1 MKAMILAAGRGER
14 LRPLTDQTPK
24 PLLLIA
30 GKPLIQRHI
39 EALVR
44 AGITELVINHAWLG
58 EQIEAALGDGS
69 RFGAQIVY
77 SSEGGQALETG
88 GGIVK
93 ALPLLGDEPFLV
105 VNSDVVTDFDFST
118 LPQILSGLAHLVLV
132 PNPVHH
138 ARGDF
143 VLEGDHVILGDEA
156 RLTFSGIG
164 VYDPGL
170 FAACAGG
177 AVFPLAPILCDAIAA
192 GQVSG
197 EYYSGPWIDAGTAE
211 RLAVAEDNILE

>member
-24 PLLLIA
+24 PLLLVA
-30 GKPLIQRHI
+30 GKPLIERHV

-77 SSEGGQALETG
+77 SAEGEQALETG
-88 GGIVK
+88 GGIVR
-93 ALPLLGDEPFLV
+93 ALPLLGDKPFMV
-105 VNSDVVTDFDFST
+105 VNADVATDFDFSA
-118 LPQILSGLAHLVLV
+118 LPQSVSGLAHLVLV
-132 PNPVHH
+132 PNPAHH
-138 ARGDF
+138 AQGDF
-143 VLEGDHVILGDEA
+143 VLDGKTVRLGDAA
-156 RLTFSGIG
+156 RGTFSGIA
-164 VYDPGL
+164 VYDPRL
-170 FAACAGG
+170 FVHCTDTM
-177 AVFPLAPILCDAIAA
+177 VFPLAPILRDAIAA

-197 EYYSGPWIDAGTAE
+197 ECYNGRWVDVGTEERRALAE
-211 RLAVAEDNILE
+211 SLFIE